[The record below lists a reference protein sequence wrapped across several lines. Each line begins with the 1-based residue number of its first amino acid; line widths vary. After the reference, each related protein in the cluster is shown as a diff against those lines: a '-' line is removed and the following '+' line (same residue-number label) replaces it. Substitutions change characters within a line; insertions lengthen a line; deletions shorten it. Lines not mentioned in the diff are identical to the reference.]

1 MHCGPLRIHIL
12 LFFKFESFMKLM
24 NNISSNS
31 YIATVVLA
39 FNLLFCYDWI
49 ITIITTIIF
58 TIICATSTGFRGVD
72 HRNSCNISQHPH
84 EHFQQLALNIS
95 TILHSNKCIII
106 KVQSKTKK
114 PNFCYL
120 LISINLADILKS
132 ILSLTVNFETFFDNA
147 LAFLCFIPC
156 LAWCLS
162 KPREDANSLP

>member
-12 LFFKFESFMKLM
+12 LFCKFESFMKLM

-58 TIICATSTGFRGVD
+58 TIICATSTGF
-72 HRNSCNISQHPH
+72 
-84 EHFQQLALNIS
+84 QQLALNIS

-132 ILSLTVNFETFFDNA
+132 IFSLTVNFETFSDNA